1 MTQKPL
7 YIFYSALQHYSAKSK
22 CCLQVI
28 TLVIR
33 TNNNNELTW
42 VFILFKHVCLK
53 RSITDVTWDHWLF
66 RVFWVCQH
74 QKPFLI
80 NPARVDQTSF
90 CFPVV
95 AIRGFHCS
103 ISTWSNGPLLIQALC
118 IVNVQQIL
126 SSTSRPFPSAWVLN
140 FLKTFKVILHSH
152 WSWYLAHFFVFTS
165 SMCSFQSTVYSSTI
179 NFWYSDHVRQQPWWF
194 CLGWKL

>member
-1 MTQKPL
+1 MSQKIHHWCNLGSLVVSGVLGVSASKTLSEATQPGL
-7 YIFYSALQHYSAKSK
+7 
-22 CCLQVI
+22 
-28 TLVIR
+28 IR
-33 TNNNNELTW
+33 PH
-42 VFILFKHVCLK
+42 F
-53 RSITDVTWDHWLF
+53 
-66 RVFWVCQH
+66 
-74 QKPFLI
+74 
-80 NPARVDQTSF
+80 
-90 CFPVV
+90 

-126 SSTSRPFPSAWVLN
+126 SSTSRPFPSAWVLVN